1 MLRALLI
8 SVLVSF
14 YGNAQNYITI
24 QDARFAQFLAE
35 KYPSSVVG
43 NQLNIGSPE
52 IQNEKILSLNGL
64 QISSLEELPYF
75 LNLEALECVENNLS
89 KLPELP
95 SHLVRLD
102 CSMNHLKNLPTL
114 PSTLEELSCAV
125 NQLTTLPKLPA
136 SLKILYC
143 NFNLLTSL
151 PVLPVN
157 LEYLACG
164 SNVINCLPELP
175 TSIFIGDIALNPLTC
190 VSSHQTWMDDESL
203 KLPVCS
209 NDVFNNPNKCICIT
223 VSLVDKEEV
232 SFFDEF
238 DLNTT
243 IVSISPNPTKGNIT
257 ISADQAIEKICV
269 KNIEGQIVIDN
280 TITQQNESGTSKMD
294 VDLSHL
300 INGIYFIQSTVGSK
314 TSIYKVV
321 KSN

>member
-1 MLRALLI
+1 MLRVLLI

-35 KYPSSVVG
+35 KYPSSVLG
-43 NQLNIGSPE
+43 NQLNVASPE

-64 QISSLEELPYF
+64 QINSLEELPYF
-75 LNLEALECVENNLS
+75 INLEALECVENKLS

-95 SHLVRLD
+95 SHLMRLD
-102 CSMNHLKNLPTL
+102 CSMNQLKALPNL

-125 NQLTTLPKLPA
+125 NQLSVLPSLPS

-143 NFNLLTSL
+143 NFNQLTSL
-151 PVLPVN
+151 PTLPNN

-164 SNVINCLPELP
+164 SNLINCLPELP

-190 VSSHQTWMDDESL
+190 VSSRQTWMDEESL

-232 SFFDEF
+232 RFFDELN
-238 DLNTT
+238 LNTT

-257 ISADQAIEKICV
+257 ISADQTIEKICV
-269 KNIEGQIVIDN
+269 KNIEGQVVMN
-280 TITQQNESGTSKMD
+280 TLTDGTTRNKMD
-294 VDLSHL
+294 VNLSNL
-300 INGIYFIQSTVGSK
+300 INGIYFIQLTIGSK
-314 TSIYKVV
+314 TTVYKVV
-321 KSN
+321 KSNE